1 MSTWDEY
8 KREESNRLEAG
19 DYRVEI
25 VSVDE
30 TTSKAG
36 NPMLV
41 LGIKPNGSRMV
52 INHYIVKN
60 DWFNRNMTQLFDSF
74 NITEGDFNF
83 LTWTGAVG
91 AARLKEDER
100 GYLKVAGFISKKKAE
115 ALPPWAGAMPERVTV
130 DSSGFAEV
138 EPDDGLP
145 F

>member
-83 LTWTGAVG
+83 LTWYGAVG
-91 AARLKEDER
+91 AASLKTDDR
-100 GYLKVAGFISKKKAE
+100 GFLKVAWFLSKKKAE
-115 ALPPWAGAMPERVTV
+115 ALPPWVGELPERVTV
-130 DSSGFAEV
+130 DSTGFAEV
-138 EPDDGLP
+138 EPEDGLP